1 MQAFVYFVYKIV
13 NKRVTSRNMNK
24 NNDRK
29 IALMATITLIA
40 AIALMA
46 TAPIVTEHL
55 AYADGHHHHHKD
67 R

>member
-1 MQAFVYFVYKIV
+1 MIGNSTYG
-13 NKRVTSRNMNK
+13 
-24 NNDRK
+24 
-29 IALMATITLIA
+29 TITLIA

-55 AYADGHHHHHKD
+55 AYADGHHHHHED

>member
-1 MQAFVYFVYKIV
+1 
-13 NKRVTSRNMNK
+13 MNK

>member
-1 MQAFVYFVYKIV
+1 
-13 NKRVTSRNMNK
+13 MNK

-55 AYADGHHHHHKD
+55 GYADGHHHHHHHNHKG